1 MMGVDL
7 VGTYETNRVDL
18 FLSMSTLRKTSTTG
32 HILVRKKKV
41 TPTRQDLSLFEQLK
55 ALLLPYKDRL
65 ELKVNT
71 ADHYELWTN
80 EGYRTTSLH
89 PVNKRGI
96 QFAAIMIY
104 AEHITFYF
112 QPLYLDAIL
121 KEGLTESLKPFFR
134 GKSCFYLKA
143 LTEQLCNDLKEL
155 LQKGWESYQK
165 MGLVL
170 RD

>member
-1 MMGVDL
+1 MGSL
-7 VGTYETNRVDL
+7 
-18 FLSMSTLRKTSTTG
+18 KKISTTS
-32 HILVRKKKV
+32 HILARRKKV
-41 TPTRQDLSLFEQLK
+41 YPSSQEILVFNQLK
-55 ALLLPYKDRL
+55 SLVLPYKEFL
-65 ELKVNT
+65 EVKMNT

-112 QPLYLDAIL
+112 QPLYLDNTL
-121 KEGLTESLKPFFR
+121 KEELAESLKPFFR
-134 GKSCFYLKA
+134 GKSCFHLK
-143 LTEQLCNDLKEL
+143 EVSDQINNDLKVL
-155 LQKGWESYQK
+155 IKKGWQSYQK
-165 MGLVL
+165 MGLVI